1 MSCGYLYLSG
11 HSSLCAEERAAFTFV
26 VFFFTFTAEHK
37 LENKPKHRSDK
48 NTLVIQTAEYNREKS
63 YSRWSLAL
71 LIPLN
76 SHNPPNCA
84 PHDTIWSLTWQFCS
98 YYHTL
103 LWWNK
108 INAIIKNEILLPG
121 QLRDKIIVGTSERVS
136 AVTKS
141 IRERWWLKQAVLLYS
156 VC

>member
-1 MSCGYLYLSG
+1 MSCGYLYLLG
-11 HSSLCAEERAAFTFV
+11 HSSLCAEERAAFLFM

-37 LENKPKHRSDK
+37 LENKPKQRNGK
-48 NTLVIQTAEYNREKS
+48 NTLGMQTADYNREES
-63 YSRWSLAL
+63 CSRRSLGL

-84 PHDTIWSLTWQFCS
+84 SHDTIWSLTWQFCS

-103 LWWNK
+103 LRWNK
-108 INAIIKNEILLPG
+108 INAIIKNEILLHW
-121 QLRDKIIVGTSERVS
+121 QFRDKIILATSQCIS

-141 IRERWWLKQAVLLYS
+141 IQEGWWLKQAALLYS